1 MFGLYLIIKCGR
13 KSGLTKKIVIVS
25 NTSWSLFNFRLNLAR
40 FLKQSGYEVSLI
52 APFDDYSSKLEREF
66 NFYDIK
72 INSRGKNPL
81 EDIKTFI
88 DFYRLYKQIKP
99 DFALHFTIKPNIYGS
114 FAARILGIKTI
125 NNITG
130 LGKIFMNK
138 NLTTNIVRLLYK
150 YSQTRVFKIFF
161 QNKEDFNEFLKNK
174 LVGEDKCDL
183 LPGSGVDTKRFSPIK
198 TYKNRNIFIFLL
210 IARLMWDKGIG
221 EYIGAAKNIKKIYN
235 NVEFRLLGFLNDHD
249 DDSLNI
255 NHIQKWSDEGLV
267 NYLGVSNDV
276 KLEISE
282 ADCVVLPSFYAEGTP
297 RSLLESA
304 SMAKPIITTYN
315 VGCKDVVDN
324 GINGYLCEIKNVD
337 DLTEKME
344 MILNLSE
351 EDRIVMG
358 QAGRKKMLLE
368 FDETIV
374 LNKYLSEIKAIA

>member
-1 MFGLYLIIKCGR
+1 M
-13 KSGLTKKIVIVS
+13 TKKIVIVS

-52 APFDDYSSKLEREF
+52 APSDDYSSKLEREF

-88 DFYRLYKQIKP
+88 NFYRLYKQIKP

-114 FAARILGIKTI
+114 FAAGILGIKTI

-138 NLTTNIVRLLYK
+138 SLTTNIVRLLYK

-174 LVGEDKCDL
+174 LVAEDKCDL

-198 TYKNRNIFIFLL
+198 TYKNTSIFIFLL

-235 NVEFRLLGFLNDHD
+235 NVEFRLLGFLNNHD